1 MIISTRK
8 WTDSTRDDCSDLGIT
23 LLEAIRD
30 LLKIDVLGDR
40 LLTTRALQPANGYI
54 QAAASIQIY
63 IYTLCLKKNK
73 TLNSCP

>member
-8 WTDSTRDDCSDLGIT
+8 WTDSSRDDCSDLGIT

-40 LLTTRALQPANGYI
+40 LYTTRAAGVWRLGRHR
-54 QAAASIQIY
+54 
-63 IYTLCLKKNK
+63 
-73 TLNSCP
+73 